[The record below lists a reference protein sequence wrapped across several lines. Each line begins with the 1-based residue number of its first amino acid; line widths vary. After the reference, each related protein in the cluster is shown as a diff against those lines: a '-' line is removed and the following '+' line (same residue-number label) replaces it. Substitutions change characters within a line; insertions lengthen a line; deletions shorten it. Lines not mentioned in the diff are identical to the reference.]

1 MIGVSM
7 SRDRSSSISIIIP
20 VLNEEDTI
28 TCLLSYL
35 KECTSPKNI
44 REIIVVD
51 GGSTDNTIALAQ
63 SFDVNVLHAKKGRSR
78 QLNYGAQNAT
88 GNILYF
94 LHVDTLPPKNF
105 DESILSAVRW
115 GNRAGC
121 FRMKFDNGSKFLRFF
136 AWCTKLNYKICR
148 GGDQSLFITKT
159 FFEITGGFNEN
170 YVVYEDNEFTD
181 RLYEL
186 VDFKILPRHVITSAR
201 RYEQKGEVKL
211 QYHFGMM
218 HLKNY
223 MGAGPEKLHDYYSR
237 KIAL

>member
-1 MIGVSM
+1 MN
-7 SRDRSSSISIIIP
+7 RDNSNLISIVIP
-20 VLNEEDTI
+20 VLNEESTI
-28 TCLLSYL
+28 TTLLSHL
-35 KECTSPKNI
+35 KKNTSSKNI
-44 REIIVVD
+44 KEIIVVD
-51 GGSTDNTIALAQ
+51 GGSSDDTVVLAREN
-63 SFDVNVLHAKKGRSR
+63 NVKVIHSKKGRSR
-78 QLNYGAQNAT
+78 QMNSGARHAT

-105 DESILSAVRW
+105 DESILNAIQR
-115 GNRAGC
+115 GDRAGC
-121 FRMKFDNGSKFLRFF
+121 FRMKFDSSSRFLRFF
-136 AWCTKLNYKICR
+136 AWCTRLNYKICR
-148 GGDQSLFITKT
+148 GGDQSLFITKEL
-159 FFEITGGFNEN
+159 FESTGGFNED

-201 RYEQKGEVKL
+201 RYEQKGEIKL

-223 MGAGPEKLHDYYSR
+223 MGAGPEKLQEYYSR